1 MSLTSLHPAD
11 TCEEQT
17 ETDEA
22 AAMFILEDGAK
33 ISNAILS
40 KAQAEGIHC
49 RGAW

>member
-1 MSLTSLHPAD
+1 
-11 TCEEQT
+11 
-17 ETDEA
+17 
-22 AAMFILEDGAK
+22 MFILEDGAT